1 MAKKI
6 TATIVVKGRT
16 KDISVGVNGE
26 VKKFP
31 VNQPVIL
38 EPYQKEA
45 LENAGYQLV
54 VQGDKSTAGA
64 EGSASAVDQ
73 GPDNN
78 RTDPHQF
85 PNDPSQQ
92 GDVIEGGAGARDANG
107 APIIKGGD
115 EPNPLVHKV
124 TGDGITAGSDP
135 LDGDGNGER
144 GGSAPHDPPALTGKT
159 TAQLEQIAADE
170 GVTLGDDVKTNADR
184 IEAIEKARSAKA

>member
-6 TATIVVKGRT
+6 TATIVEPGRT
-16 KDISVGVNGE
+16 KEITVGVNGE

-31 VNQPVIL
+31 VNQPVSL
-38 EPYQKEA
+38 EEYQKEA

-54 VQGDKSTAGA
+54 VESDKSTADA

-85 PNDPSQQ
+85 PNDPSQAD
-92 GDVIEGGAGARDANG
+92 DVIEGGAGARDENG

-115 EPNPLVHKV
+115 EP
-124 TGDGITAGSDP
+124 DP
-135 LDGDGNGER
+135 LDHDRNGVK
-144 GGSAPHDPPALTGKT
+144 GGSEPYDPPALTGKT

-170 GVTLGDDVKTNADR
+170 SVEFGDDVKTNADR
-184 IEAIEKARSAKA
+184 IEAIEKARAAKA